1 MKPIRVFFKTE
12 TQMKKTFLSFV
23 ALICCALVAVAV
35 PAKPG
40 WNSVKQSDGTY
51 LQVQAVGNAFNHALL
66 TSDGLMVARG
76 SDGDFYYFSS
86 VTGLTTVRAHNV
98 GERTATEVAFIGAQ
112 HASLD
117 VASKKSRI
125 SHKGPQLGVGGSN
138 ADADVPAQGT
148 RKVPIILVEYKDK
161 KFNNTREQ
169 IIQAML
175 TGNTSVQQYF
185 KDQSNGKYDPD
196 FEVFGIYTLSQN
208 RQYYGGN
215 DSGGND
221 KGLGA
226 MVTEACQMAAADGVS
241 FNRFDTNNDNY
252 CDVVIVIYAG
262 VGEAQASYT
271 YPQAIWPCNWNLQSA
286 AYYGMGGSGAFR
298 PNGSGVYVN
307 NFAVF
312 NELHGSNDN
321 TSTIDGIGTFCHEF
335 GHCLGLPDFY
345 DTNYGGH
352 YGMGYWDIM
361 DTGCYANDT
370 YTPVGY
376 SAYEKNFMGWINYVN
391 PTPGT
396 YYTLPIWNQKNEETD
411 KALFLQSDINGDEF
425 FIIENRRQQ
434 GWDRYLPAQG
444 LLIHHITY
452 SASRWQANTPNN
464 QNIQLV
470 TIMPADNTLST
481 NNESGDTWPRNGKTE
496 FTDNSTPAAKLNMT
510 ANGSITGNAG
520 YLGKPVTEMVIN
532 NDGTASFWYIKG
544 AITDPTIE
552 VSAENIDCG
561 ATQVNSSVTKTFTV
575 IGLALT
581 DNVTLTLDDPSGVF
595 TVNPIVIN
603 SNNAANGV
611 TVTVTF
617 SPTAVQN
624 FSAILTLTSD
634 GAEPVAVNLFG
645 QGLIEAY
652 TPVMLPADSAYINLT
667 QFRADWTDQTPDE
680 NVDSYTLEVMLKP
693 DGPEAVEGGI
703 FDVTDIE
710 AVTNENGSLPNVI
723 NSATDYLPTGWTAEN
738 YLFVNNG
745 SVITGASSSWWS
757 TTYGA
762 IVSPVLDLS
771 DNNKV
776 TVVARVKSFHPS
788 SYGVGQVR
796 IATGSAY
803 KDFTLGSSDEDD
815 FQEIVAVLNCSSS
828 DQVRVQ
834 ARDNYVSIQSII
846 IYPGDI
852 TAGAM
857 LRANET
863 GDAEYR
869 LITGITD
876 KFYTVENLMPEG
888 IFRYRVKAL
897 YIDGT
902 ESAWSNLEQVALF
915 ENGHG
920 YALGDV
926 NHDGR
931 VDISDVTTMIS
942 AVLGGGD
949 ICIICADI
957 NGDSEL
963 TIGDVTSLINLV
975 LSSGN

>member
-1 MKPIRVFFKTE
+1 MLLLT
-12 TQMKKTFLSFV
+12 
-23 ALICCALVAVAV
+23 CAIAAVAM

-40 WNSVKQSDGTY
+40 WHTLSQSDGTT

-66 TSDGLMVARG
+66 TSDGLMVALG
-76 SDGDFYYFSS
+76 DDGDFYYRSS
-86 VTGLTTVRAHNV
+86 LTGLTAVRAHEAS
-98 GERTATEVAFIGAQ
+98 ERTPSEIAFIKAQ
-112 HASLD
+112 RGNLSMPENRF
-117 VASKKSRI
+117 VPVRGKSSFGI
-125 SHKGPQLGVGGSN
+125 GGSN
-138 ADADVPAQGT
+138 ADADVPAQGA
-148 RKVPIILVEYKDK
+148 RKVPIILVEFQDK
-161 KFNNTREQ
+161 KFSNTREQ

-221 KGLGA
+221 QRLGA

-241 FNRFDTNNDNY
+241 FSPFDTNSDNY
-252 CDVVIVIYAG
+252 CDVVIIIYAG
-262 VGEAQASYT
+262 VGEAQASYSV
-271 YPQAIWPCNWNLQSA
+271 PSAIWPCNWNLQSA
-286 AYYGMGGSGAFR
+286 AYYGMGGNGAFR
-298 PNGSGVYVN
+298 PNGSGPYVN
-307 NFAVF
+307 TFAVF

-321 TSTIDGIGTFCHEF
+321 TTTIDGIGTFCHEF

-376 SAYEKNFMGWINYVN
+376 SAYEKNFMGWIDYLI

-411 KALFLQSDINGDEF
+411 KALFMQSDINGNEF

-452 SASRWQANTPNN
+452 SAERWQSNNANN

-481 NNESGDTWPRNGKTE
+481 SNESGDTWPRNDKTA

-520 YLGKPVTEMVIN
+520 YLGKPVTEMVIHG
-532 NDGTASFWYIKG
+532 DGTASFWYMKG

-552 VSAENIDCG
+552 VSTDNLNCG
-561 ATQVNSSVTKTFTV
+561 ATPVNSSVAKTFTV
-575 IGLALT
+575 NGLYLSQ
-581 DNVTLTLDDPSGVF
+581 NVNLTLNDPNGVF
-595 TVNPIVIN
+595 TVNPMVIN
-603 SNNAANGV
+603 NNSAANGA

-617 SPTAVQN
+617 APKDVQTHTAT
-624 FSAILTLTSD
+624 LTLSSE
-634 GAEPVAVNLFG
+634 GAEDVTVNLTG
-645 QGLIEAY
+645 QGLMEKY
-652 TPVMLPADSAYINLT
+652 NPVMLPADEEYINLT
-667 QFRADWTDQTPDE
+667 EFRADWTDMTPE
-680 NVDSYTLEVMLKP
+680 QNVASYTLEVMTKP
-693 DGPEAVEGGI
+693 DIPDPVGV
-703 FDVTDIE
+703 FDVSDID
-710 AVTNENGSLPNVI
+710 AVTNDEGNMPNVV

-738 YLFVNNG
+738 SLYINNG
-745 SVITGASSSWWS
+745 FVITGATSSWWT

-762 IVSPVLDLS
+762 IVSPVLDLYEY
-771 DNNKV
+771 NKV
-776 TVVARVKSFHPS
+776 TVVARVKSYHPS

-796 IATGSAY
+796 ISTGSANQNY
-803 KDFTLGSSDEDD
+803 TLGSSDEDD
-815 FQEIVAVLNCSSS
+815 FQEITVVLNCSPS

-834 ARDNYVSIQSII
+834 ARANYTAIESIY

-852 TAGAM
+852 TTRNTLM
-857 LRANET
+857 PVED
-863 GDAEYR
+863 GDATYR

-876 KFYTVENLMPEG
+876 KFYLVKDLEAEG
-888 IFRYRVKAL
+888 TYVYKVKAV
-897 YIDGT
+897 YVDDT
-902 ESAWSNLEQVALF
+902 ESAWSNKEQVTLF
-915 ENGHG
+915 QNGHG
-920 YALGDV
+920 FEPGDV
-926 NHDGR
+926 NHDNA
-931 VDISDVTTMIS
+931 INITDVT
-942 AVLGGGD
+942 VLINHLLSGTGA
-949 ICIICADI
+949 CEICADV
-957 NGDSEL
+957 NGDGSINI
-963 TIGDVTSLINLV
+963 TDVTFLINKL
-975 LSSGN
+975 LAHN

>member
-1 MKPIRVFFKTE
+1 MKR
-12 TQMKKTFLSFV
+12 
-23 ALICCALVAVAV
+23 ICISLMLLLACAIAAVAV

-40 WNSVKQSDGTY
+40 WHTLSQSDGTT

-66 TSDGLMVARG
+66 TRDGLMVALG
-76 SDGDFYYFSS
+76 TDGDYYYTSS
-86 VTGLTTVRAHNV
+86 LTGMTTVRAHEVN
-98 GERTATEVAFIGAQ
+98 ERTASETAFIAAQ
-112 HASLD
+112 RSNLTMT
-117 VASKKSRI
+117 KKEF
-125 SHKGPQLGVGGSN
+125 KPVQGKPAFGVGGSN
-138 ADADVPAQGT
+138 ADSDVPAQGN
-148 RKVPIILVEYKDK
+148 RKVPIILVEFKDK

-185 KDQSNGKYDPD
+185 RDQSNGKYDPD
-196 FEVFGIYTLSQN
+196 FEVFGIYGLSQN

-221 KGLGA
+221 QNLGA

-241 FNRFDTNNDNY
+241 FSPFDTNSDNY

-262 VGEAQASYT
+262 VGEAQASYNH
-271 YPQAIWPCNWNLQSA
+271 PEAVWPCNWNLQSA
-286 AYYGMGGSGAFR
+286 AYYGLGGNGAFR
-298 PNGSGVYVN
+298 PNVSGPYVN

-321 TSTIDGIGTFCHEF
+321 GTTIDGIGTFCHEF

-376 SAYEKNFMGWINYVN
+376 SAYEKHFMGWTNYVIPN
-391 PTPGT
+391 PGT

-411 KALFLQSDINGDEF
+411 KALFIQSDINGNEY

-452 SASRWQANTPNN
+452 NESRWAANTPNN
-464 QNIQLV
+464 QNIQLI

-496 FTDNSTPAAKLNMT
+496 FTDTSTPAAKLNMT
-510 ANGSITGNAG
+510 ASGNITGNAG

-532 NDGTASFWYIKG
+532 NDGTASFWYMKG

-552 VSAENIDCG
+552 VSADNVDCG
-561 ATQVNSSVTKTFTV
+561 ATAVNSSITKTFTV
-575 IGLALT
+575 TGLALT
-581 DNVTLTLDDPSGVF
+581 DNINLTLNDPSGVF
-595 TVNPIVIN
+595 AVNPMVIN
-603 SNNAANGV
+603 KSNAANGV

-617 SPTAVQN
+617 SPTAVQMFN
-624 FSAILTLTSD
+624 ATLTLSSN
-634 GAEPVAVNLFG
+634 GAEDVTVNLTG

-652 TPVMLPADSAYINLT
+652 TPVMLPAVEEYINLT
-667 QFRADWTDQTPDE
+667 EFRADWTDQTPAE
-680 NVDSYTLEVMLKP
+680 NVESYTLEVMTKP
-693 DGPEAVEGGI
+693 NIPDPVEGGTCDLT
-703 FDVTDIE
+703 DVE
-710 AVTNENGSLPNVI
+710 AVTNDDGNLPNVA
-723 NSATDYLPTGWTAEN
+723 NTATDYLPDGWNAEN
-738 YLFVNNG
+738 YLFVNQG
-745 SVITGASSSWWS
+745 FIITGASTSWWS

-762 IVSPVLDLS
+762 IVSPVLDLTG
-771 DNNKV
+771 NNQV
-776 TVVARVKSFHPS
+776 SVIVRVKSYNPS
-788 SYGVGQVR
+788 YYGTGQVR

-803 KDFTLGSSDEDD
+803 RDYTLNSDDEGD
-815 FQEIVAVLNCSSS
+815 FQEIITVLNCSSV

-834 ARDNYVSIQSII
+834 ARANYIAIESVV

-852 TAGAM
+852 TAEAK
-857 LRANET
+857 LRASEP
-863 GDAEYR
+863 EYYR
-869 LITGITD
+869 LFPGITD
-876 KFYTVENLMPEG
+876 KFYTVQNLPAAG
-888 IFRYRVKAL
+888 TYVYRVKAL
-897 YIDGT
+897 YSDGS
-902 ESAWSNLEQVALF
+902 ESEWSNKEVVTLF

-920 YALGDV
+920 YEPGDV
-926 NHDGR
+926 NHEDG
-931 VDISDVTTMIS
+931 VTIADVS
-942 AVLGGGD
+942 ALID
-949 ICIICADI
+949 YLLDNSSPICLICADVDG
-957 NGDSEL
+957 NTEV
-963 TIGDVTSLINLV
+963 TIADVSALIDIL
-975 LSSGN
+975 LGL

>member
-1 MKPIRVFFKTE
+1 
-12 TQMKKTFLSFV
+12 MKKTLFTLV
-23 ALICCALVAVAV
+23 ALLCSALVAVAV

-40 WNSVKQSDGTY
+40 WNTVKQSDGTS
-51 LQVQAVGNAFNHALL
+51 LQIQAVGNAFNHALL

-76 SDGDFYYFSS
+76 NDGDFYYYSS
-86 VTGLTTVRAHNV
+86 VTGLTSVRAHNV
-98 GERTATEVAFIGAQ
+98 SERTASEAAFVGTQ
-112 HASLD
+112 HASLM
-117 VASKKSRI
+117 VASKKSPI
-125 SHKGPQLGVGGSN
+125 MQHSPKLGVGGSN
-138 ADADVPAQGT
+138 AEADVPAQGT
-148 RKVPIILVEYKDK
+148 RKVPIILVEFYDK

-196 FEVFGIYTLSQN
+196 FEVFGIYSLSQN

-221 KGLGA
+221 NGLGS
-226 MVTEACQMAAADGVS
+226 MVTEACQLAAADGVS
-241 FNRFDTNNDNY
+241 FSRFDTNNDNY

-262 VGEAQASYT
+262 VGEAQASYNH
-271 YPQAIWPCNWNLQSA
+271 PEAVWPCNWNLQSA
-286 AYYGMGGSGAFR
+286 SYYGLGGNGAFR
-298 PNGSGVYVN
+298 PNGSGPYVN

-321 TSTIDGIGTFCHEF
+321 TSSIDGIGTFCHEF

-376 SAYEKNFMGWINYVN
+376 SAYEKNFMGWIDYVI
-391 PTPGT
+391 PSPGT

-411 KALFLQSDINGDEF
+411 KALFLQSDINRNEF

-452 SASRWQANTPNN
+452 SASRWQQNTPNN

-510 ANGSITGNAG
+510 ASGSITGNAG

-532 NDGTASFWYIKG
+532 NDGTASFWYIKD

-552 VSAENIDCG
+552 VSAENVDCG
-561 ATQVNSSVTKTFTV
+561 AAPVNSSATKTFTV
-575 IGLALT
+575 TGLALT
-581 DNVTLTLDDPSGVF
+581 DDIMLTVNDPNGVF
-595 TVNPIVIN
+595 AVNPTVIN
-603 SNNAANGV
+603 RSNAANGV

-617 SPTAVQN
+617 SPTAIEN
-624 FSAILTLTSD
+624 YNATLTLASD
-634 GAEPVAVNLFG
+634 GAEDVTVNLTG
-645 QGLIEAY
+645 QGLIESY
-652 TPVMLPADSAYINLT
+652 TPVMLPANEEYINLT

-680 NVDSYTLEVMLKP
+680 NVASYTLEVMPKP

-703 FDVTDIE
+703 CDFTDIE
-710 AVTNENGSLPNVI
+710 AVTNEEGSLPNVV
-723 NSATDYLPTGWTAEN
+723 NSATDYLPEGWTAEN
-738 YLFVNNG
+738 LFYVNNG
-745 SVITGASSSWWS
+745 YIITGASSSWWS
-757 TTYGA
+757 TTYGS
-762 IVSPVLDLS
+762 ILSPTLDLTGY
-771 DNNKV
+771 NKV
-776 TVVARVKSFHPS
+776 TVVARVKSFNPG
-788 SYGVGQVR
+788 SYGTAQVR
-796 IATGSAY
+796 ISTSLGNRDY
-803 KDFTLGSSDEDD
+803 TLNSTDQEE
-815 FQEIVAVLNCSSS
+815 FQEIVVVLNCSAS
-828 DQVRVQ
+828 DRVRVQ
-834 ARDNYVSIQSII
+834 GRASYVAIQSVY

-852 TAGAM
+852 TDNNAM
-857 LRANET
+857 LRADGEA
-863 GDAEYR
+863 DADYR

-876 KFYTVENLMPEG
+876 KFYTVENLTAEG
-888 IFRYRVKAL
+888 IFRYRVKAH

-902 ESAWSNLEQVALF
+902 ESAWSNIEEVTLF

-926 NHDGR
+926 NHDGS
-931 VDISDVTTMIS
+931 VNIGDVTMLIS
-942 AVLGGGD
+942 AVLSMSD
-949 ICIICADI
+949 NICPICADL
-957 NGDSEL
+957 NGDNAIN
-963 TIGDVTSLINLV
+963 IGDVTALITMVLV
-975 LSSGN
+975 QQ